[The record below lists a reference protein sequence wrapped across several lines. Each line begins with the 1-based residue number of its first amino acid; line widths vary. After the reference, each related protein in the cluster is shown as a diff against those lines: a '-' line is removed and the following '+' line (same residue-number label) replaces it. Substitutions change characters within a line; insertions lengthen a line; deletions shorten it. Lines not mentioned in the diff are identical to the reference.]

1 MAGVFVSYRRADSAY
16 ALLLYKAL
24 AQKFGS
30 ARVFRDFESIAP
42 GQDFVTVL
50 DAALAQCA
58 ACVVIVGRGWLDA
71 LDRLASSD
79 DFVRREIAGILDRGT
94 LLIPCLVGGSKMP
107 AAAAIPAV
115 LAAFLR
121 KDAMT
126 IGDEYFDRDTDM
138 LLAALN
144 EALSQVPQTAAPDGE
159 MHYRQQRAV
168 ALLKRQV
175 SRLQVRA
182 IELIEANEVARARD
196 ELAEGFDV
204 IMQLLE
210 WSPGDVPLDLQ
221 LGYLCKTQAQVQDAA
236 GERAEADRSL
246 ELALAMFNRI
256 RGTGAGAASDEKASA
271 LNGLGNVYYARGD
284 LEAAIRNYRLALDL
298 IPDYAYAWHDLL
310 LALAQQAEVGRVDL
324 PAMENALSHVK
335 STGAGLPGLGTGQLA
350 QLEKIVARWRGAGVI
365 RAAPRAGGESRE
377 AVKKALTR
385 SSGKKKA
392 KR

>member
-1 MAGVFVSYRRADSAY
+1 MAGLFVSYRRTDRAY

-42 GQDFVTVL
+42 GQDFVAVL
-50 DAALAQCA
+50 DSALAQCA
-58 ACVVIVGRGWLDA
+58 AGVVIVGRGWLDA
-71 LDRLASSD
+71 LDRLANPD
-79 DFVRREIAGILDRGT
+79 DFVRREIAAILARDT

-107 AAAAIPAV
+107 AAAEMPAV

-138 LLAALN
+138 LLAALDR
-144 EALSQVPQTAAPDGE
+144 ALSQVPQNAALDGE
-159 MHYRQQRAV
+159 MSYRQQRAV
-168 ALLKRQV
+168 ELLKRQV

-182 IELIEANEVARARD
+182 TELIEANEAARARD

-210 WSPGDVPLDLQ
+210 WTPVDVPLDLQ

-236 GERAEADRSL
+236 GDREKADRSL
-246 ELALAMFNRI
+246 ELAFAMFNRI
-256 RGTGAGAASDEKASA
+256 RGTDAGAASEKVSA
-271 LNGLGNVYYARGD
+271 LNGHGNVCYARRD

-298 IPDYAYAWHDLL
+298 MPDYAYAWHDLL
-310 LALAQQAEVGRVDL
+310 LALAQQAEAGRVDL
-324 PAMENALSHVK
+324 AAMENALSQVK

-350 QLEKIVARWRGAGVI
+350 QLERIVARWRGAEK
-365 RAAPRAGGESRE
+365 P
-377 AVKKALTR
+377 
-385 SSGKKKA
+385 
-392 KR
+392 